1 MKTYTGMYIIRPTLT
16 EDGFKAVV
24 SEMTNLFTEKGCK
37 VLEVSEWG
45 VKDLAYEINDFKK
58 GYYVKFVVEANNE
71 IRMLLSKE
79 HTQLAGH
86 LIMNEYMPNV
96 IDEVSKSR
104 WLNALNVDAKIVV
117 TESVADYVALDKT
130 KPQGIELLKLEEA
143 VLKCL

>member
-1 MKTYTGMYIIRPTLT
+1 M
-16 EDGFKAVV
+16 A
-24 SEMTNLFTEKGCK
+24 K
-37 VLEVSEWG
+37 VF
-45 VKDLAYEINDFKK
+45 IN
-58 GYYVKFVVEANNE
+58 E
-71 IRMLLSKE
+71 MLLSKE

-104 WLNALNVDAKIVV
+104 WVNALNVDAKIVV

>member
-24 SEMTNLFTEKGCK
+24 SEMTNLFTKKGCK

-71 IRMLLSKE
+71 AVAEYDRICNIKEDIIRHILVKE
-79 HTQLAGH
+79 
-86 LIMNEYMPNV
+86 
-96 IDEVSKSR
+96 
-104 WLNALNVDAKIVV
+104 
-117 TESVADYVALDKT
+117 
-130 KPQGIELLKLEEA
+130 
-143 VLKCL
+143 